1 MSVNCI
7 SCGNVINEIHDTT
20 YSNLKT
26 ERAYVGQ
33 HTGNIYKCVVCD
45 EKTLDNFLS
54 GETEYYNG

>member
-7 SCGNVINEIHDTT
+7 GCGYLIEEISDTT
-20 YSNLKT
+20 YSNIKT

-54 GETEYYNG
+54 GETEYYNE